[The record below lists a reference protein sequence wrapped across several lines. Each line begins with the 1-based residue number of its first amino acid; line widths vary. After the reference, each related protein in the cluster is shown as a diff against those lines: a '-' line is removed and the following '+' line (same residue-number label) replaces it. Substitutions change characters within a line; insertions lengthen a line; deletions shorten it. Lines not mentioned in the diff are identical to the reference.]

1 MAAHNAIH
9 IDFLYWE
16 ECPSHDEALARLK
29 EVLAEEQ
36 IEATVRLIH
45 VATAAEAHAL
55 RFPGSPTIRL
65 NGQDLF
71 DMPAGMV
78 AGLTCRVYY
87 ADDGRVTPLPSKEMI
102 RQAIRRW
109 RRNPVGRQQ

>member
-1 MAAHNAIH
+1 MRAHTTMH

-36 IEATVRLIH
+36 IDATVRLIH
-45 VATAAEAHAL
+45 VATAAEAREL
-55 RFPGSPTIRL
+55 RFPGSPTIRF

-71 DMPAGMV
+71 DMSAGTV

-102 RQAIRRW
+102 RRALRHT
-109 RRNPVGRQQ
+109 VTSSE